1 MAEPFTIYKM
11 TILYMLDKAGFP
23 LSNTQLS
30 NFFLEKDYTDY
41 FRIQEVIGSLV
52 DAELIL
58 AKKNHSNTQY
68 SLTPAGVETLGFFR
82 DKITEGIAQD
92 VRDFFAENKMELKQ
106 ENSAIADYYKTT
118 GQKYAVHCQVQSNG
132 VTMIDLTLTVSTKEQ
147 AEAIC
152 SHWKNNNEDV
162 YAYLMENL
170 LK

>member
-1 MAEPFTIYKM
+1 MAEPFTIYKL

-41 FRIQEVIGSLV
+41 FRIQEVIGALV
-52 DAELIL
+52 DAELIV

-68 SLTPAGVETLGFFR
+68 SLTAAGVETLGFFR
-82 DKITEGIAQD
+82 DKITDGIAAD
-92 VRDFFAENKMELKQ
+92 VRDFFDENKMELKQ
-106 ENSAIADYYKTT
+106 ENSAVADYYKTT

-132 VTMIDLTLTVSTKEQ
+132 VTMVDLTLTVATKEQ

-152 SHWKNNNEDV
+152 SHWKSNNEDV
-162 YAYLMENL
+162 YAYLMETL